1 MNLAANARDAMPEGG
16 HLRIET
22 SQVNLD
28 HDYIQ
33 QSRRRFRWATM
44 P

>member
-1 MNLAANARDAMPEGG
+1 MQIEQVLMNLAANARDAMLQGG

-22 SQVNLD
+22 SCIQLD
-28 HDYIQ
+28 EHYVQ
-33 QSRRRFRWATM
+33 ARL